1 MDICAYIHTYV
12 LTYVRIIYLYA
23 VYELLLCR
31 GHTYR
36 FDDFLASW
44 MDRLKDGLDGEH
56 TTVTVRLQKEVDK
69 YQVSQSICDAFNTH
83 IC

>member
-1 MDICAYIHTYV
+1 MYIRTCVCMYIYVCAI
-12 LTYVRIIYLYA
+12 
-23 VYELLLCR
+23 YELLLCR
-31 GHTYR
+31 GHTYH

-69 YQVSQSICDAFNTH
+69 YQVSQSVCNFRNA
-83 IC
+83 CRCRKCK